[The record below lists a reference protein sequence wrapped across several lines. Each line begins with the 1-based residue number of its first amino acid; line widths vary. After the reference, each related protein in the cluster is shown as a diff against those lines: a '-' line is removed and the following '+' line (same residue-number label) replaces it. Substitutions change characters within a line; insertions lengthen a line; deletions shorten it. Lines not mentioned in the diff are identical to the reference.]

1 MTVLGL
7 GFQENVV
14 AGMHALPQLLDTQQ
28 TSIRFLEEFPARGCH
43 GIPAIRFLALAPE
56 IAPTRVAYVLTDKE
70 Q

>member
-1 MTVLGL
+1 
-7 GFQENVV
+7 
-14 AGMHALPQLLDTQQ
+14 MHALPQLLDTQQ